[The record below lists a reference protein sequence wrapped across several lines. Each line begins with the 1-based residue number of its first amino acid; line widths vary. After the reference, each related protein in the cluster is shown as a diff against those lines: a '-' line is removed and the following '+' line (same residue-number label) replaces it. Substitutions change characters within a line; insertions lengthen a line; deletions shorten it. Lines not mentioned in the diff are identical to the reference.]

1 MFCAQYLSCSF
12 TMATFRLLKSKL
24 PFMIDLQ
31 IEIIHALIQ
40 IIKKCKRR
48 GEISQVKMFKPN
60 IFISSRLFVHL
71 CE

>member
-1 MFCAQYLSCSF
+1 
-12 TMATFRLLKSKL
+12 
-24 PFMIDLQ
+24 MIDLQ

-60 IFISSRLFVHL
+60 IFISSRIFVHL
-71 CE
+71 RE